1 MTLVMLVLVFINVAA
16 ALPPRESPI
25 ISMPTLPTSKVRFEL
40 DPLAYR
46 SSSQGPL
53 MPAEL
58 EPATK
63 ADYDEIDSV
72 IERATRTHG
81 WAPIIP
87 QFNKGTT
94 WQRWEGTIIERLWKS
109 ALLNM
114 LVPICLLFLAKWID
128 PSISWWNL
136 PEDHKLGGPFNAIA
150 NGWKYI
156 LSLATFVTTFFVGHS
171 HDFWRRSY
179 ALTRSVQ
186 GRLNDLGLLCASHAR
201 REPNGSGLCEDAKQ
215 LLEDNARNL
224 RLLHCLFYADVCY
237 RKVLQ
242 SGSQSGSMSIRLLLS
257 FDRVSRN
264 APGLDR
270 LRDRGLVSDRE
281 YSTLVNLALPP
292 ARWYL
297 VVLEWVTARMAAAH
311 KDGVLEGGEGF
322 EQVILHKCCDLR
334 GACMSIPDELAAR
347 MPLAYV
353 HLTHCLVDIL
363 LLIAPFGL
371 YAHLGVFSIPMT
383 GIISLFYRGLLELSK
398 SFLDPFGNRRISYS
412 GLTSDIS
419 VDCLI
424 GESNAGSLVW
434 PQGAKRFPFDEPRA
448 PSTC

>member
-1 MTLVMLVLVFINVAA
+1 MHSHLRMSSVRDPSVRHVLAPRLQGGLHRGLLASPAGGMTLVMIVLVLINVAA
-16 ALPPRESPI
+16 ARPPRESPI

-63 ADYDEIDSV
+63 ADYEEIDSV

-87 QFNKGTT
+87 QFNKGMT

-114 LVPICLLFLAKWID
+114 LVPICLLLLAKWID

-201 REPNGSGLCEDAKQ
+201 RDPNGSGLSETAKQ

-224 RLLHCLFYADVCY
+224 RLLHCLFYAGELHVHIAHVRVRACMHMHMC
-237 RKVLQ
+237 LTMCMHMCLTMQ
-242 SGSQSGSMSIRLLLS
+242 MS
-257 FDRVSRN
+257 
-264 APGLDR
+264 A
-270 LRDRGLVSDRE
+270 
-281 YSTLVNLALPP
+281 
-292 ARWYL
+292 
-297 VVLEWVTARMAAAH
+297 TARSCSRARSRARCRFGCCSRLTASRATLPASTGCETAA
-311 KDGVLEGGEGF
+311 
-322 EQVILHKCCDLR
+322 
-334 GACMSIPDELAAR
+334 
-347 MPLAYV
+347 
-353 HLTHCLVDIL
+353 
-363 LLIAPFGL
+363 
-371 YAHLGVFSIPMT
+371 
-383 GIISLFYRGLLELSK
+383 
-398 SFLDPFGNRRISYS
+398 
-412 GLTSDIS
+412 
-419 VDCLI
+419 
-424 GESNAGSLVW
+424 W
-434 PQGAKRFPFDEPRA
+434 
-448 PSTC
+448 